1 MLTVSN
7 VLIRNARVRIGT
19 CVLLIEWQL
28 FTSNVKPWASKHI
41 SPLPRCVHESH
52 FVVEQKEVLG
62 KLKTISMSVLLMAI
76 LDI

>member
-28 FTSNVKPWASKHI
+28 FTSNVK
-41 SPLPRCVHESH
+41 
-52 FVVEQKEVLG
+52 
-62 KLKTISMSVLLMAI
+62 
-76 LDI
+76 